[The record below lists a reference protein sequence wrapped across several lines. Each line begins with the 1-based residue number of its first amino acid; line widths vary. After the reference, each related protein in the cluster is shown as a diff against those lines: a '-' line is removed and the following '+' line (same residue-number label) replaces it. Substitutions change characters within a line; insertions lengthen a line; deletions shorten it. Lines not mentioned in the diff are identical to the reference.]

1 MKQISSFLLEKEEI
15 VDLVSSEY
23 FARGQFSFLGV
34 VDHPKIGII
43 EDILKRLVEMMLRTD
58 AEAPFKIKWIYKPE
72 LKAAYF
78 IKAPLDPD
86 WETECEGREALS
98 KKSSD

>member
-1 MKQISSFLLEKEEI
+1 
-15 VDLVSSEY
+15 
-23 FARGQFSFLGV
+23 
-34 VDHPKIGII
+34 
-43 EDILKRLVEMMLRTD
+43 MMLRTD